1 VQPIPETR
9 EVAGYSAPDRRDLA
23 FRDVLYDAG
32 AASGV
37 LQPKGGSMRVIAY
50 LDPGTG
56 SIIVSA
62 VVAGFAGIGV
72 MFRSMGRKI
81 SSPFRRKSKTETV
94 AE

>member
-1 VQPIPETR
+1 MMAAVYRSSRGQTLVHLLLFVWRGNPVWRPVLLLLR
-9 EVAGYSAPDRRDLA
+9 LLA
-23 FRDVLYDAG
+23 DASFRSIG
-32 AASGV
+32 HG
-37 LQPKGGSMRVIAY
+37 Y

-72 MFRSMGRKI
+72 MFRTMGKRI
-81 SSPFRRKSKTETV
+81 TSPFRRKSKTV

>member
-1 VQPIPETR
+1 MH
-9 EVAGYSAPDRRDLA
+9 L
-23 FRDVLYDAG
+23 
-32 AASGV
+32 
-37 LQPKGGSMRVIAY
+37 AY

-72 MFRSMGRKI
+72 MFKTMGRKFTA
-81 SSPFRRKSKTETV
+81 PFKRGSKNA